1 MNRLAGKVALIS
13 GAASGIGAASAI
25 RFAEEGARIAL
36 CDIDGARAGAVL
48 EAILA
53 MGGEALFIP
62 LDVRDEDQW
71 ISAFEAAVVRFG
83 FVDVVMNSA
92 GIALP
97 GNVENMSFED
107 WNKELSVNLHGTFF
121 GIKHG
126 FKYLRKRGGSIINL
140 SSIEGIV
147 GHPEYAAYCAGK
159 GAIRNLTKSAALHA
173 GRSGYRIRVNSIH
186 PGYIVTPMV
195 GNDPVELE
203 RLAKLHP
210 IGFLGEAIDIANM
223 ALFLASEESRFATGA
238 EFVVDGGFIA
248 Q

>member
-1 MNRLAGKVALIS
+1 MNRLKGKVALIS

-25 RFAEEGARIAL
+25 RFAEEGARVAL
-36 CDIDGARAGAVL
+36 CDVDGVRAGTVI
-48 EAILA
+48 EAIHA
-53 MGGEALFIP
+53 TGGETLFIP
-62 LDVRDEDQW
+62 LDVRDEEQW
-71 ISAFEAAVVRFG
+71 ISAFEAAVAHFG
-83 FVDVVMNSA
+83 VVDVVMNCA
-92 GIALP
+92 GIALA
-97 GNVENMSFED
+97 GNVETMRFEE

-126 FKYLRKRGGSIINL
+126 FKHLRERGGSIINL
-140 SSIEGIV
+140 SSIEGMV

-186 PGYIVTPMV
+186 PGYIVTPMI

-210 IGFLGEAIDIANM
+210 IGFLGEAVDIANM
-223 ALFLASEESRFATGA
+223 ALFLASDESRFATGA
-238 EFVVDGGFIA
+238 EFVIDGGFIA